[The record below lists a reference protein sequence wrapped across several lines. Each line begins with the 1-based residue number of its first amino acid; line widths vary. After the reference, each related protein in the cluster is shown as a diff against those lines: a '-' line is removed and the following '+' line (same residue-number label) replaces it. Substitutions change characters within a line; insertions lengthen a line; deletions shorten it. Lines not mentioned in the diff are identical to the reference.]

1 MKYLILIVLFMG
13 CSSNPVKITEESSEI
28 DWDDDGPNKEK
39 ECEWWEF
46 WEDCD

>member
-1 MKYLILIVLFMG
+1 MG
-13 CSSNPVKITEESSEI
+13 CSDNPVSSTENAITNDYI
-28 DWDDDGPNKEK
+28 DVSVQEK